1 MIEKKASK
9 EAAFAILDPRGI
21 KPERKVMPLTAPRLD
36 TLQDKTVYVYAFE
49 GFAQLM
55 PEIAKLLP
63 EFAPGVKV
71 FLWDESVGIDQG
83 PAVVEGK
90 LVREI
95 AENADALIVGNGF

>member
-1 MIEKKASK
+1 MIEKKTSG
-9 EAAFAILDPRGI
+9 EAAFTILDPRGI

-36 TLQDKTVYVYAFE
+36 TLEGKTVYVYAFE

-63 EFAPGVKV
+63 EFVPGVKV
-71 FLWDESVGIDQG
+71 VLWDDSVGSEQG

-90 LVREI
+90 LVKEI
-95 AENADALIVGNGF
+95 AENADAVIAGNGF